1 MMQRTSL
8 HETKPKR
15 VIPLLLAAV
24 ILAGMADLPEP
35 ARASESSAS
44 HGNVLLAQARRGGT
58 NWLLWGGVGGGV
70 LLVIVLVAVAVGQKG
85 KAKKVRPGSATPDM
99 LGGYRLLNLMMTG
112 QTSQVWEVV
121 EVASGR
127 HFAMKLLLPEKVKDQ
142 GHRRMLFHEAE
153 VGIKLAHPNIIRIV
167 KLEKDPDNPYFVMEF
182 FPAGSL
188 KIRINY
194 KKWDFIKE
202 KAHDIFKQLA
212 TALAYMNASGWV
224 HRDVKPD
231 NILINSAGEVRLI
244 DFAIAQRISKGG
256 LLKRRGK
263 SAGTRSYMSP
273 EQIRGE
279 ALDGRADVY
288 SFGATVY
295 ETVTGRPPFR
305 AASPQELLNKH
316 INEKP
321 DSPQIYNRDVT
332 DEFAALVLRMLA
344 KKKEER
350 PRDFHEILMQ
360 LRNIGVFKSEVAKK
374 SS

>member
-1 MMQRTSL
+1 
-8 HETKPKR
+8 
-15 VIPLLLAAV
+15 
-24 ILAGMADLPEP
+24 
-35 ARASESSAS
+35 
-44 HGNVLLAQARRGGT
+44 
-58 NWLLWGGVGGGV
+58 
-70 LLVIVLVAVAVGQKG
+70 LVIVVVVLAMNQKG
-85 KAKKVRPGSATPDM
+85 KTKAKPASTTADV

-127 HFAMKLLLPEKVKDQ
+127 HFAMKLLLPEKVRDQ
-142 GHRRMLFHEAE
+142 QHRRMLIHEAD
-153 VGIKLAHPNIIRIV
+153 VGIKLAHPNIIKIV
-167 KLEKDPDNPYFVMEF
+167 KLDKDPANPYFVMEF

-188 KIRINY
+188 KVRINY

-244 DFAIAQRISKGG
+244 DFAIAQRISRGG
-256 LLKRRGK
+256 MLKRRGK

-279 ALDGRADVY
+279 ALDGRADIY
-288 SFGATVY
+288 SFGATAY
-295 ETVTGRPPFR
+295 EAVTGRPPFR
-305 AASPQELLNKH
+305 AASPEELLNKH
-316 INEKP
+316 INIKP
-321 DSPQIYNRDVT
+321 DSPQVYNADVT

-350 PRDFHEILMQ
+350 PRDFHEVLMQ
-360 LRNIGVFKSEVAKK
+360 LRNLAVFKSEVAKK
-374 SS
+374 TG